1 MTAREELIVALMSEQ
16 HAPMSDHDPRD
27 GSCRSCPWPLCM
39 LPPPEIADAL
49 IAEGW
54 RKMPSREAI
63 ARVLSPNTFDTGHT
77 EHRAFRSEG
86 LLMADAILALMEG
99 ADDE

>member
-1 MTAREELIVALMSEQ
+1 MTAREELIQELLRSE
-16 HAPMSDHDPRD
+16 HAPMIDHDPYD
-27 GSCRSCPWPLCM
+27 GSCRSCPWPLH
-39 LPPPEIADAL
+39 LLSPDDIADAL

-54 RKMPSREAI
+54 RKTPSREAI
-63 ARVLSPNTFDTGHT
+63 ARVLFPNTFDTGRPD
-77 EHRAFRSEG
+77 HRAFRSEG